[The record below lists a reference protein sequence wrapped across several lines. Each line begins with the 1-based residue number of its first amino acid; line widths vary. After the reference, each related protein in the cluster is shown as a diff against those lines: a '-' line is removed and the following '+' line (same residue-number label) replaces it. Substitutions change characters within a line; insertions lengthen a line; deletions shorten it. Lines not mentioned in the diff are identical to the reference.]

1 MEKKEKLLELKNKL
15 EEVLKV
21 TPYDLLEF
29 NNREDEQSYIDKK
42 TKEFDIYKNLIELED
57 SDGIIVITE
66 DKTYAINP
74 VFIHDDSFMKL
85 FKFIYNGEKHFCKP
99 DIIKYYNNLGNVLI
113 RITNNGYIIGFDSYI
128 PKELSEYQVR
138 TLERFSRELGFV
150 YKELERSYEFDQ
162 NAESNAKNIKYG
174 IRTIRESLQDGIIK
188 KKI

>member
-1 MEKKEKLLELKNKL
+1 MEKKEKLLELKNKI

-74 VFIHDDSFMKL
+74 VFVHDDSLYPSFL
-85 FKFIYNGEKHFCKP
+85 
-99 DIIKYYNNLGNVLI
+99 
-113 RITNNGYIIGFDSYI
+113 SY
-128 PKELSEYQVR
+128 PTLSTSISSSLTKV
-138 TLERFSRELGFV
+138 TLELFTQRGASTSCCR
-150 YKELERSYEFDQ
+150 
-162 NAESNAKNIKYG
+162 
-174 IRTIRESLQDGIIK
+174 
-188 KKI
+188 